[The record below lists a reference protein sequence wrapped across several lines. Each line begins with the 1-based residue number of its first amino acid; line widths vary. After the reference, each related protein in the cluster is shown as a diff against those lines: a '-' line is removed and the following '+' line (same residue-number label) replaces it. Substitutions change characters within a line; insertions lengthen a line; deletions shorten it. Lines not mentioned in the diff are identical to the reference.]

1 MLKSLFCL
9 LFSLLEE
16 SWGRASGLVDLSRYA
31 PVRNRTPRRPDPT
44 GSDRTTSREPHTGRN
59 TSPFSFPPSRPL
71 PSVYT
76 TYHHHHPRDPASPAA
91 PRHRPPISG
100 EPPPPTAPPP
110 PGYPPARLPH
120 RVLSALCSMGGI
132 AECGVSIDQK
142 ASPRHAAIEKA
153 QEELRQEYDVREE
166 RRRELEF
173 LEKGGNPLDFKLGH
187 VASLSVQSTSV
198 ADHITEQNVISEAKG
213 SFAFAASPHG
223 DSVESSG
230 KPGSSSCRDANTAD
244 NLMLLDGDTSNTGG
258 EKLVKRGT
266 KRTNVSQPDVSLRC
280 DGQNNVKEAE
290 DSSLFR
296 PGAKNQAYA
305 RRRSKSSREN
315 ATASVGSL
323 PVSPL
328 YSQGKDAKGIIQQT
342 KSEDHGASSIGNSK
356 PASPDRNNTSKVA
369 SLGDRDAMEMEN
381 TNEGNQAATHETT
394 NIKDGVETPEISP
407 NSVNG
412 NSQLI
417 GDGLV
422 VTAATSAE
430 SPDTSPKEAA
440 LMATSSF
447 PSSCNEVLEEA
458 CAAEE
463 AGNGCSDKKLVVHA
477 DDMVSKSAVP
487 SSEVE
492 IASLN
497 ENEAD
502 IACADV
508 SKTVDEHP
516 VKSENLS
523 GKVSDEDL
531 GDATPCDKD
540 GNKDGQLEGGD
551 MPTVVD
557 GVSNSMQPEVSNT
570 ITKDAVDVHNK
581 MVDAQKDTGNL
592 DTSGRDKFDKE
603 ACSNLKRNNKCSP
616 DFNIADKLDS
626 VTVVSGLLTKDVPSS
641 VLVMNP
647 DIDVKKSGENI
658 PMMKKKECEDST
670 VAKKEH
676 EDSILRR
683 ARLIEVNIKKA
694 GERSLCNISLEKKP
708 KSHWE
713 FVLEEMAWMANEFMQ
728 ERLWKNA
735 AASQMCH
742 WIALCGRATFEE
754 ANIQRKQKSI
764 ARILA
769 KSIMKFWCSAETLR
783 ATGGKMLKE
792 KQAEESIGIEETKL
806 AGVSAEKE
814 QCNEA
819 LEQEKPRCS
828 LQSPIQSYAL
838 KFLENNCN
846 ISECLSLAEAP
857 ATPDRLN
864 DFGILKVPDQLS
876 EANLFYGVAPGA
888 MQAYREFV
896 EGPFVVNKKTNN
908 SRQRNDYEPSTTGSV
923 ADAHRGNA
931 YEDDDVEASTY
942 LLPGTY
948 DGGLA
953 SKSSHK
959 KKHLMQQ
966 RMNGTRHYGTGVD
979 MPYDPY
985 LESKPGNQPFLSNGK
1000 RPSDFFN
1007 IPTKRIRTAAR
1018 QRVVSPYPA
1027 NASGATAFTSKTDAS
1042 SGDTNSCQDD
1052 QSSLH
1057 GGSFPRKNVDI
1068 ESTVDFDRQ
1077 LYDGSEVSTKSKK
1090 KKKSKHLGYK
1100 IPQSVAE
1107 SCSLIAGKKDYL
1119 KKRSEVHQFDSN
1131 GNIVING
1138 QHAAKKP
1145 KLMNQAPDVSLEA
1158 LTPVGPMVSPAASQM
1173 SNMANPTKIIK
1184 IITNRDRGRK
1194 NKVLKMAPS
1203 HSGPGSPWSSFEDQ
1217 ALVVLVHD
1225 MGQNWELVSD
1235 ALNSIVQL
1243 KCIYRRPNECK
1254 DRHKLLTEKGS
1265 GDGAD
1270 SADDSGSSQH
1280 YQSTLPG
1287 IPKGSARHL
1296 FQRLQGPFEE
1306 ETLKAH
1312 FEKIIFL
1319 GQKLHPNRRKGE
1331 SQELKQINPLHS
1343 SHLHA
1348 LSQACAPGVIL
1359 MPLDLCDAMT
1369 PNPDALSIGYS
1380 GSHASGLMLPN
1391 HPSSIGPTLP
1401 TGNMNTRLPGSP
1413 GMVLGNTLPSPSTPN
1428 APRDSQ
1434 RYGMPRPTSLQ
1445 GDEQQR
1451 IQYNQMLS
1459 SRSLQQPGVPVPGAP
1474 AGVDRGVRM
1483 ISGAHGMGMMTGLNR
1498 GTPVTRPPFPRLGSS
1513 GMLNMVSPG
1522 NMLPNNGQ
1530 GMQNTVNVH
1539 PGTIPGHGNTMLRPR
1554 DPMQMLRPGQNMEEH
1569 RQMMQEFQMQVSQGN
1584 SQSIHFSGTP
1594 FSNVGASS
1602 PGQPFPVQSSQPHQ
1616 MPQQPHVLGN
1626 THHPHIQGTT
1636 QSSAQQQAY
1645 AMRLAK
1651 DRHIQQCMM
1660 TQQQHPLSGASAV
1673 STVPN
1678 GSQMQQ
1684 QSQGP
1689 ASSAIPSSQ
1698 SQHKQQH
1705 PAQNSLDSSVLP
1717 NQPVNTSHKQKK
1729 QQGQQQSRQN
1739 QQQRNQGSQ
1748 QAKLMKSLGR
1758 GNMMHQSSTVDA
1770 TQTSGISTTSKNQ
1783 VSDKSMAQQGPGY
1796 FAGNKGLVPS
1806 VVQPGNQSKIYG
1818 SQMPHSP
1825 IQTSDVGSQ
1834 SSMQGSPNQTLL
1846 TSQQAPLHS
1855 SSPLAQQQQQQQ
1867 QQQRYMNPS
1876 HNNIQRLMMQQNR
1889 HMNTDGR
1896 IESPVDQVQHNQ
1908 AIPSTSIAKSTDS
1921 GSPGGVSS
1929 INQRR
1934 QESSHDPT
1942 AVPSTSQ
1949 LASSPQDTFVG
1960 NEMLLSVSSQGML
1973 QRQMSG
1979 GMPIHGHGIGGQRQQ
1994 LQSRQQQQSQQQK
2007 PAVQGSAYA
2016 HPSNSGPG

>member
-1 MLKSLFCL
+1 
-9 LFSLLEE
+9 
-16 SWGRASGLVDLSRYA
+16 
-31 PVRNRTPRRPDPT
+31 
-44 GSDRTTSREPHTGRN
+44 
-59 TSPFSFPPSRPL
+59 
-71 PSVYT
+71 
-76 TYHHHHPRDPASPAA
+76 
-91 PRHRPPISG
+91 
-100 EPPPPTAPPP
+100 
-110 PGYPPARLPH
+110 
-120 RVLSALCSMGGI
+120 MGGI
-132 AECGVSIDQK
+132 AECGVNIDQK
-142 ASPRHAAIEKA
+142 ASPRRAAIEKA

-258 EKLVKRGT
+258 EKLVKCGT

-328 YSQGKDAKGIIQQT
+328 YSQGKDAKGIIQET

-369 SLGDRDAMEMEN
+369 SLGDHDAMEMDN

-422 VTAATSAE
+422 VTATTSAE

-463 AGNGCSDKKLVVHA
+463 AGNGCSDKNLVVPA
-477 DDMVSKSAVP
+477 DDMVSKSSVP
-487 SSEVE
+487 PSEVE

-502 IACADV
+502 IPCADV
-508 SKTVDEHP
+508 SKTVDERP
-516 VKSENLS
+516 GKSENLS

-531 GDATPCDKD
+531 GDAIPSDKD
-540 GNKDGQLEGGD
+540 GNKDGQPEGGD

-557 GVSNSMQPEVSNT
+557 GVSNSVQPEVSNT
-570 ITKDAVDVHNK
+570 IYAKDDVDVHNK

-592 DTSGRDKFDKE
+592 ATSGLDKVDKE
-603 ACSNLKRNNKCSP
+603 ACSNLKKNNKCSP
-616 DFNIADKLDS
+616 DSNIADKLDS
-626 VTVVSGLLTKDVPSS
+626 VTVASGLLMKDVPSS
-641 VLVMNP
+641 VSLMNP
-647 DIDVKKSGENI
+647 DNDVNKTGENI
-658 PMMKKKECEDST
+658 PMMEKKECEDST
-670 VAKKEH
+670 VANKEH
-676 EDSILRR
+676 EDTILRR

-728 ERLWKNA
+728 QLPR
-735 AASQMCH
+735 C
-742 WIALCGRATFEE
+742 ATGCLKWSSNIEE

-783 ATGGKMLKE
+783 ATSGEMRKE
-792 KQAEESIGIEETKL
+792 KQAEESIGIGETKL
-806 AGVSAEKE
+806 AGINAEKE
-814 QCNEA
+814 QCNEP
-819 LEQEKPRCS
+819 LEQEK

-838 KFLENNCN
+838 KFLKDNCN

-896 EGPFVVNKKTNN
+896 EGPFVANKARTCSLYSDGFIIKTNN
-908 SRQRNDYEPSTTGSV
+908 SRQKNDYEPSTTGSV
-923 ADAHRGNA
+923 ADAHRGHA

-942 LLPGTY
+942 VLHGTY
-948 DGGLA
+948 DDGLP

-966 RMNGTRHYGTGVD
+966 RMNGTRHYSTGVD

-985 LESKPGNQPFLSNGK
+985 VESKPGNQPFLSNGK

-1090 KKKSKHLGYK
+1090 KKKSKHPGYK
-1100 IPQSVAE
+1100 TPQSVAE
-1107 SCSLIAGKKDYL
+1107 SCSLIAGKGIACDPRPQVDLIAQYEQKDYL

-1194 NKVLKMAPS
+1194 NKVLKKRIIANTNSTYKSPKQMSKPHNHILPVKLHSLKAAVLENCSSFCITLSNWLGLLVDITILPFYINKVPSTGGNRSEASDCGGASGRRCSERGGHSGAVAVDLANESGAEMAAS

-1428 APRDSQ
+1428 TPRDSQ

-1451 IQYNQMLS
+1451 IQYNQMLN

-1483 ISGAHGMGMMTGLNR
+1483 MPGAHGMGVMTGLNR

-1539 PGTIPGHGNTMLRPR
+1539 PGTIPGHGNIMLRPR

-1584 SQSIHFSGTP
+1584 NQSIHFSGTP

-1616 MPQQPHVLGN
+1616 MPQQSHVLGN

-1636 QSSAQQQAY
+1636 QSSPQQQAY

-1651 DRHIQQCMM
+1651 DRHMQQCMM

-1673 STVPN
+1673 STVQN

-1705 PAQNSLDSSVLP
+1705 PAQNSLDSSVPP

-1758 GNMMHQSSTVDA
+1758 GNMMHQSSPVDA
-1770 TQTSGISTTSKNQ
+1770 TQASGISTTSKNQ
-1783 VSDKSMAQQGPGY
+1783 VSDKSMVQQGPGY

-1806 VVQPGNQSKIYG
+1806 VVQPGNQPKIYG

-1834 SSMQGSPNQTLL
+1834 SSMQGSPNQTML

-1855 SSPLAQQQQQQQ
+1855 SSPLAQQQQQ
-1867 QQQRYMNPS
+1867 RYMNPS
-1876 HNNIQRLMMQQNR
+1876 HNNIQRLVMQQNR

-1942 AVPSTSQ
+1942 TVPSTSQ

-1979 GMPIHGHGIGGQRQQ
+1979 GVPIHGHGIGGQRQQ
-1994 LQSRQQQQSQQQK
+1994 LQSRQQQQQK
-2007 PAVQGSAYA
+2007 PAVQGSVYA

>member
-1 MLKSLFCL
+1 
-9 LFSLLEE
+9 
-16 SWGRASGLVDLSRYA
+16 
-31 PVRNRTPRRPDPT
+31 
-44 GSDRTTSREPHTGRN
+44 
-59 TSPFSFPPSRPL
+59 
-71 PSVYT
+71 
-76 TYHHHHPRDPASPAA
+76 
-91 PRHRPPISG
+91 
-100 EPPPPTAPPP
+100 
-110 PGYPPARLPH
+110 
-120 RVLSALCSMGGI
+120 MGGI
-132 AECGVSIDQK
+132 AECGVNIDQK
-142 ASPRHAAIEKA
+142 ASPRRAAIEKA

-258 EKLVKRGT
+258 EKLIKRGT

-328 YSQGKDAKGIIQQT
+328 YSQGKDAKGIIQET

-369 SLGDRDAMEMEN
+369 SLGDHDAMEMDN

-407 NSVNG
+407 NSVDG

-422 VTAATSAE
+422 VTATTSAE
-430 SPDTSPKEAA
+430 SPDTSPKEAT

-463 AGNGCSDKKLVVHA
+463 AGNGCSDKNLVVHA
-477 DDMVSKSAVP
+477 DDMVSKSSVP
-487 SSEVE
+487 PSEVE

-502 IACADV
+502 IPCADV

-516 VKSENLS
+516 GKSENLS

-531 GDATPCDKD
+531 GDAIPSDKD
-540 GNKDGQLEGGD
+540 GNKDGQPEGGD

-557 GVSNSMQPEVSNT
+557 GVSNSVQPEVNNT
-570 ITKDAVDVHNK
+570 IYAKDDVDVHNK

-592 DTSGRDKFDKE
+592 ATSGLDKVDKE
-603 ACSNLKRNNKCSP
+603 ACSNLKKNNKCSP
-616 DFNIADKLDS
+616 DSNIADKLDS
-626 VTVVSGLLTKDVPSS
+626 VTVASGLLTKDVPSS
-641 VLVMNP
+641 VSLMNP
-647 DIDVKKSGENI
+647 DNDVNKTGENI
-658 PMMKKKECEDST
+658 PMMEKKECEDST

-728 ERLWKNA
+728 ERLWKSA

-742 WIALCGRATFEE
+742 WIALSGRATFEE

-783 ATGGKMLKE
+783 ATSGEMRKE
-792 KQAEESIGIEETKL
+792 KQAEESIGIGEKKV
-806 AGVSAEKE
+806 AGINAEKE
-814 QCNEA
+814 QCNEP
-819 LEQEKPRCS
+819 LEQEK

-838 KFLENNCN
+838 KFLKDNCN

-896 EGPFVVNKKTNN
+896 EGPFKTNN
-908 SRQRNDYEPSTTGSV
+908 SRQKNDYEPSTTGSV
-923 ADAHRGNA
+923 ADAHRGHA

-942 LLPGTY
+942 VLHGTY
-948 DGGLA
+948 DDGLP

-959 KKHLMQQ
+959 KKHLIQQ
-966 RMNGTRHYGTGVD
+966 RMNGTRHYSTGVD

-985 LESKPGNQPFLSNGK
+985 VESKPGNQPFLSNGK

-1090 KKKSKHLGYK
+1090 KKKSKHPGYK
-1100 IPQSVAE
+1100 TPQSVAE
-1107 SCSLIAGKKDYL
+1107 SCSLIAGKGIACDPRPQVDLIAQYEQKDYL

-1194 NKVLKMAPS
+1194 NKVLKMAAS

-1428 APRDSQ
+1428 TPRDSQ

-1451 IQYNQMLS
+1451 IQYNQMLN

-1483 ISGAHGMGMMTGLNR
+1483 MPGAHGMGVMTGLNR

-1584 SQSIHFSGTP
+1584 NQSIHFSGTP

-1616 MPQQPHVLGN
+1616 MPQQSHVLGN

-1636 QSSAQQQAY
+1636 QSSPQQQAY

-1651 DRHIQQCMM
+1651 DRHMQQCMM

-1673 STVPN
+1673 STVQN

-1705 PAQNSLDSSVLP
+1705 PAQNSLDSSVPP

-1758 GNMMHQSSTVDA
+1758 GNMMHQSSPVDA
-1770 TQTSGISTTSKNQ
+1770 TQASGISTTSKNQ
-1783 VSDKSMAQQGPGY
+1783 VSDKSMVQQGPGY

-1806 VVQPGNQSKIYG
+1806 VVQPGNQPKIYG

-1834 SSMQGSPNQTLL
+1834 SSMQGSPNQTML

-1855 SSPLAQQQQQQQ
+1855 SSPLAQQQQQ
-1867 QQQRYMNPS
+1867 RYMNPS
-1876 HNNIQRLMMQQNR
+1876 HNNIQRLVMQQNR

-1942 AVPSTSQ
+1942 TVPSTSQ

-1979 GMPIHGHGIGGQRQQ
+1979 GVPIHGHGIGGQRQQ
-1994 LQSRQQQQSQQQK
+1994 LQSRQQQQQK
-2007 PAVQGSAYA
+2007 PAVQGSVFVLWKRR
-2016 HPSNSGPG
+2016 G